1 MHAQARQHTT
11 TPTEQPVPRTMRAI
25 VQDRY
30 GSLDTLAMREREVP
44 TPAAGQ
50 VLVEVRAAGL
60 HAGDCFAVRGRPFP
74 VRFATGLTRPKV
86 GIPGF
91 DLAGRV
97 VAVGPK
103 VTRLRPGDEVFGV
116 AAGSCAEYVC
126 AAEAQLAPLPAGLT
140 FEEAA
145 ALPTSALA
153 ALHGLRAGKLAAG
166 HKVLINGASG
176 GVGTFAVQI
185 ARALGAE
192 VTGVCSTANVDTVR
206 SLGAHHVIDY
216 TRENF
221 TEGGPRYDL
230 ILDNI
235 ENHPLAAC
243 RRALTPRGTLVL
255 NSGTGATG
263 LAMLRRLLAPLVL
276 SPFVSHD
283 LRRFLSTPN
292 HADLVALK
300 DMVEAGSLRP
310 IIAGTHPLH
319 DTARALALVEGRH
332 VCGKLVVSID
342 AA

>member
-11 TPTEQPVPRTMRAI
+11 TTTGVPRTMRAI
-25 VQDRY
+25 AHDEY
-30 GSLDTLAMREREVP
+30 GPLATLAVREREVP
-44 TPAAGQ
+44 APGPGQ

-60 HAGDCFAVRGRPFP
+60 HRGDCFAVRGRPFAM
-74 VRFATGLTRPKV
+74 RLATGLARPKV

-97 VAVGPK
+97 VAVAPN
-103 VTRLRPGDEVFGV
+103 VTRLRAGDEVFGASV
-116 AAGSCAEYVC
+116 GTCAGYVC
-126 AAEAQLAPLPAGLT
+126 AAEAHLAPLPSGVT

-153 ALHGLRAGKLAAG
+153 ALHGLRDAGKLAAG
-166 HKVLINGASG
+166 QKVLINGAAG
-176 GVGTFAVQI
+176 GVGHFAVQI

-192 VTGVCSTANVDTVR
+192 VTAVCSTANVDMVR

-221 TEGGPRYDL
+221 TDGGPRYDL
-230 ILDNI
+230 IVDNV

-292 HADLVALK
+292 HADLVVLK
-300 DMVEAGSLRP
+300 DMVEAGALRP
-310 IIAGTHPLH
+310 HIADSYRLEH
-319 DTARALALVEGRH
+319 TARALERLDGGH
-332 VCGKLVVSID
+332 VSGKLVVTI
-342 AA
+342 